1 MATGTLIYEGKA
13 KKIFTT
19 GHPDEVLQYFKDD
32 ATAFNAQKRGTIV
45 EKGIINNK
53 VSERLF
59 RLARAERG
67 AHALR
72 GAEERSGNAHEKG
85 HDRAG

>member
-32 ATAFNAQKRGTIV
+32 ATAFNALKRGTI
-45 EKGIINNK
+45 
-53 VSERLF
+53 L
-59 RLARAERG
+59 
-67 AHALR
+67 
-72 GAEERSGNAHEKG
+72 
-85 HDRAG
+85 